1 MIDKYEILCIG
12 RFIYGLASGSFNV
25 FGPLYITETAPIEIK
40 GPLGALT
47 ELGISIGILIVF
59 TAGLGIG
66 DTDEDE
72 IDSF

>member
-1 MIDKYEILCIG
+1 MLCIG
-12 RFIYGLASGSFNV
+12 RFIYGLGSGSFNV
-25 FGPLYITETAPIEIK
+25 FGPLFITETAPIEIK

-59 TAGLGIG
+59 SVGIGIG
-66 DTDEDE
+66 DPDEDE